1 MEQDLNDIIT
11 QYIELRDKIQE
22 IKDECDTRIAPLRAV
37 MDKIESDMSGLLE
50 RSNLTSMS
58 TPAGS
63 VVKMKWTKTALND
76 WEAFTNYVKEHDR
89 FDLIEHRVAK
99 NNALEVI
106 SEEGGLPGVSV
117 ETGFNIQ
124 IRRK

>member
-1 MEQDLNDIIT
+1 MEKDLNEIIA
-11 QYIELRDKIQE
+11 QYIELRDKIQD
-22 IKDECDTRIAPLRAV
+22 IKDECDRRIAPLRSI
-37 MDKIESDMSGLLE
+37 MDQIEGDMSGLLE

-58 TPAGS
+58 TPAGT
-63 VVKMKWTKTALND
+63 VVKSKWTKTALHD
-76 WEAFTNYVKEHDR
+76 WEAFTNYVKENDR

-117 ETGFNIQ
+117 ETGYNIQ

>member
-1 MEQDLNDIIT
+1 MEKDLNEIIA
-11 QYIELRDKIQE
+11 QYIEMRDKIQE
-22 IKDECDTRIAPLRAV
+22 IKDECDRRIAPLRAT
-37 MDKIESDMSGLLE
+37 MEQIEGDMSGLLE

-58 TPAGS
+58 TPAGT
-63 VVKMKWTKTALND
+63 VVKSKWTKTVIHD
-76 WEAFTNYVKEHDR
+76 WEAFTNYVKENDR

-99 NNALEVI
+99 TNALEVI
-106 SEEGGLPGVSV
+106 SEDGGLPGIEV